1 MSGESE
7 VIFRTDWYPQSAG
20 YSEPTTSRDAATAI
34 ESSGRAAK
42 LRERVIT
49 LFRCGYRLTADEAAA
64 MLDEP
69 ILSIRPRIAEAH
81 KLGKL
86 QPTGE
91 RRASSGGR
99 PSHVW
104 RLTPPVFPQKGNTA
118 APQ

>member
-1 MSGESE
+1 MRM
-7 VIFRTDWYPQSAG
+7 RTTTYNVHYPLIAG
-20 YSEPTTSRDAATAI
+20 CTNGSTSRDAATAI

-69 ILSIRPRIAEAH
+69 ILSVRPRIAEAH

-86 QPTGE
+86 QPTGD

-104 RLTPPVFPQKGNTA
+104 ALTQQQATLGNTA
-118 APQ
+118 EQDG